1 MQHRPLV
8 QLLTRAESCYK
19 SWSQQHNKTISL
31 LLSLSNIIAQRNAA
45 INNDNNNNSNAMA
58 FIDMPRLIYK
68 QSLVFEN
75 ILSNLNTIVDDLESI
90 LFDLQRLETEAMKW
104 IDKESSTMI
113 KRIMEPAPP
122 LSTETLIQV
131 AAIQPHDVYQY
142 ITHVHYMLRKDFEY
156 KQTWLDQLP
165 EYSVRTEQWDDMI
178 QQWDQQPHIQYPL
191 LDEIS
196 ERVKLYRQVYKVVT
210 STD

>member
-8 QLLTRAESCYK
+8 QLLTRTESCYK

-31 LLSLSNIIAQRNAA
+31 LLSLSNILAQQTAVT
-45 INNDNNNNSNAMA
+45 NNNSNAMA
-58 FIDMPRLIYK
+58 FIDTPRLIYK

-90 LFDLQRLETEAMKW
+90 LFDLQKLESEAIKW
-104 IDKESSTMI
+104 INKESSTMI
-113 KRIMEPAPP
+113 RRIMEPAAP

-165 EYSVRTEQWDDMI
+165 EYSIRTEQLDDMI
-178 QQWDQQPHIQYPL
+178 QQWDQQPHLQYPL
-191 LDEIS
+191 FDEIS